1 MASSQRQGRLVL
13 MVPPM
18 GARSREDVATGAC
31 PRSLWWLLMLQGLV
45 GLLGPGAQAL
55 EEEGGK
61 GVRNGS
67 HPSPSTPQ
75 TLHLPKV
82 TQHPLSPADVLDWGG
97 GGEGRLTHRVDAF

>member
-55 EEEGGK
+55 EEEGG
-61 GVRNGS
+61 
-67 HPSPSTPQ
+67 
-75 TLHLPKV
+75 
-82 TQHPLSPADVLDWGG
+82 GG
-97 GGEGRLTHRVDAF
+97 GQEWEPPEPFHPTDPAPSKGHSASTVPC